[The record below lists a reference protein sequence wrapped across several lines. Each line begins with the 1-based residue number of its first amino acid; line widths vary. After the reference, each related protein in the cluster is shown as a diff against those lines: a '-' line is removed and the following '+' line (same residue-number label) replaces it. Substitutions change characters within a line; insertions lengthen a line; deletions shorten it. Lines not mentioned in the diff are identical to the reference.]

1 MGIFTLVG
9 VFMGK
14 VRFNKEVFQGFDFQ
28 ILNLIKVARFFA
40 RGGGGGQPDNKKNKK
55 NQNKPFSRG
64 FRQEKRSCR

>member
-1 MGIFTLVG
+1 MGIFKLVG

-40 RGGGGGQPDNKKNKK
+40 RGGGGG
-55 NQNKPFSRG
+55 G
-64 FRQEKRSCR
+64 GQEKQKESK